1 VAILNLMRASMESQ
15 CSLFKLDKLETV
27 KPVPVTTRAAGGVVL
42 LLVLVVLRHR
52 YHLICSNNS

>member
-1 VAILNLMRASMESQ
+1 MAILNLMRASMESQ

-27 KPVPVTTRAAGGVVL
+27 KPVPVTTRAAGVVL